1 MSVFRGCLCSSPG
14 LCQQVM
20 PVFSCL
26 CSYIICSP
34 LWSHFWPFMPV
45 FVDYAARGMAIFRYF
60 LLLSIILR
68 SMHVQ
73 QYACLVFVV
82 VHTKC
87 MVFDFGKYIQQFCI
101 IYISLYILYS
111 HFHNNSQYSFETINH
126 SSSPLLLCC
135 RRALLLLSCQLQS
148 FL

>member
-101 IYISLYILYS
+101 IYISLYILYRGGFLLATAPALAVVWWWS
-111 HFHNNSQYSFETINH
+111 WVSAVLIRHA
-126 SSSPLLLCC
+126 SPL
-135 RRALLLLSCQLQS
+135 
-148 FL
+148 